1 MGAAPSF
8 ALTHTRIVKQLLSV
22 SLKRRQVSG
31 PYACA
36 KATMELLRNTV
47 GACKW
52 ATAAQLM
59 EVVRAVGRE
68 LIAAK
73 PSELAVGN
81 VVRRVLFVIREEY
94 ASKLREQEECV
105 DSSSGTNE
113 VSAPSLETVL
123 GGTQSEADFTVQL
136 PDLKQSIIEGL
147 NELKAELEDVNSIIC
162 EHAAE
167 TIHANEVVLT
177 FGRSDTVEQFLLAAA
192 DQYRKSRLTF
202 RYVVISWI
210 NSHLSVQEFVFMQ
223 CKACSLVQRI
233 ALLLP
238 IWLCAASYV
247 TQRYVLKAVIMFD
260 LMPIM
265 TAQ

>member
-1 MGAAPSF
+1 
-8 ALTHTRIVKQLLSV
+8 
-22 SLKRRQVSG
+22 
-31 PYACA
+31 
-36 KATMELLRNTV
+36 MELLRNTV

-94 ASKLREQEECV
+94 ASKLREQEECA

-136 PDLKQSIIEGL
+136 PDLKQSIMEGL

-202 RYVVISWI
+202 RCDVISLDTFLCMYM
-210 NSHLSVQEFVFMQ
+210 SLVCTQME
-223 CKACSLVQRI
+223 ACSVVHMRNAAAANVGCIHCELCHI
-233 ALLLP
+233 ALCYRGTHHVQLNAFDSSRVAVRSDRFRSGLLRNKGNT
-238 IWLCAASYV
+238 L
-247 TQRYVLKAVIMFD
+247 LKHTVR
-260 LMPIM
+260 
-265 TAQ
+265 

>member
-1 MGAAPSF
+1 
-8 ALTHTRIVKQLLSV
+8 
-22 SLKRRQVSG
+22 
-31 PYACA
+31 
-36 KATMELLRNTV
+36 MELLRNTV

-94 ASKLREQEECV
+94 ASKLREQEECA

-202 RYVVISWI
+202 RYDCSRTSYFVYVQITCVHTDGSVWCCAHAQYCCCQCGLHTLPAM
-210 NSHLSVQEFVFMQ
+210 SHSVMLQRHSSCSTQ
-223 CKACSLVQRI
+223 C
-233 ALLLP
+233 
-238 IWLCAASYV
+238 
-247 TQRYVLKAVIMFD
+247 F
-260 LMPIM
+260 
-265 TAQ
+265 